1 MVFTKSFLFS
11 AMLMFFF
18 ADVAGDNSFGVWGM
32 MFVLIAVM
40 PVFVISFRGSK

>member
-1 MVFTKSFLFS
+1 MVFTNFCLFS

-18 ADVAGDNSFGVWGM
+18 ADVTGTDGFGIWGM
-32 MFVLIAVM
+32 MFVLIAVT